1 MTLALARPVAAGN
14 PEAPQEV
21 FKVGFPS
28 ERDSLLREIR
38 RYSALVSSM
47 RDSLDLEDLGL
58 ELNEMELARLE
69 QSIDQVGSVVER
81 IGVQLG
87 RMDLQIKDNRIS
99 LLDEAGEGIVINIP
113 ENLDEHISQGLN
125 TLSQLILS
133 DLPDSVHVA
142 DKGWTWSSGFRTVPP
157 RPRKIVTGNLVKIG
171 DDVLVAEDE
180 DVRGN
185 VVVIG
190 GNAEI
195 AGRVQGDVVVV
206 LGDLQVGGGA
216 EIEGQTVTVGG
227 SLDQDPGASMGEVTV
242 IDPLPNG
249 GFSPYMM
256 LGRGWLSFFFTQS
269 LFVVV
274 LIMAGLTAL
283 LTPARR
289 FEAITGSLRREP
301 LVAMGIGVLAA
312 LVGHLVL
319 FLLGAILVLTVIG
332 LPLALLLGLGA
343 ALVSLLAVA
352 VVGAVVGDGLCRS
365 LGRQCPS
372 PVLAVVVGL
381 CILHSP
387 VFIGALLGAA
397 LETEFPL
404 LALGGLGLLIKV
416 IAYFLGLGALLKSR
430 LGKA

>member
-1 MTLALARPVAAGN
+1 
-14 PEAPQEV
+14 
-21 FKVGFPS
+21 
-28 ERDSLLREIR
+28 
-38 RYSALVSSM
+38 M